1 MTVPPALVGR
11 VRLPRGSLFGA
22 HHLGVWGLLILLA
35 VIVLLVYL
43 SRRSR

>member
-1 MTVPPALVGR
+1 MTLTPALVGR

-22 HHLGVWGLLILLA
+22 HHLGVWGLLILVA

-43 SRRSR
+43 NQRRR